1 MTSLINQNQVVENQ
15 VRGSGPESQISK
27 VRLTG

>member
-1 MTSLINQNQVVENQ
+1 MTSLINQNQVSENP
-15 VRGSGPESQISK
+15 VTGSEPEGQISK